1 MVRLPRA
8 LEEKRVKLLA
18 LAQRRAFESY
28 MRYGHVPELHK
39 QAAAFAVDAEK
50 ALGSGADVSL
60 AEFTRLKPTT
70 YYTWRSAGDE
80 RVRSSHAAHAGQ
92 VFSWAS
98 PPAGGHPGTAPNCRC
113 WPEPYYGDPR
123 IANTLLQLVHE
134 QRVDNSGREH
144 WASIETLARPD
155 GSVAESSIIGSDGTK
170 FRSSFSGSSV
180 RHAIT
185 LPTGGK
191 VRFATTG
198 GVQTTYVGDEVA
210 PLLESAWTAKGPSVL
225 RARRELAFLLRN
237 PTDPFGDVFPYN
249 EPGPGGGTGPVGPGA
264 SVGAALVALYNMLNA
279 VGANLGSAD
288 VPVVAFKAW
297 TNGKE
302 TDAAPVLVTTLT
314 AEQLRLSCKRL
325 LDVQTW
331 TDQAAVELTP
341 QRSTMD
347 ATRWGTAVHK
357 RVKDIIT
364 ALQNSFPESNNDIF
378 AELSLDGA
386 NGDAHYGKLGSTR
399 LDVLEDR
406 REDMGAICVYD
417 VKTGNAGLTT
427 ARIKQI
433 AQVVAKKFGGVLF
446 YVLEVRP
453 NR

>member
-1 MVRLPRA
+1 VRLPRA
-8 LEEKRVKLLA
+8 LEEKRAKLLA

-39 QAAAFAVDAEK
+39 QAAAFAIGAEK
-50 ALGSGADVSL
+50 ALGSGVDVSL
-60 AEFTRLKPTT
+60 ADFPRLKATA
-70 YYTWRSAGDE
+70 YYTWRSAGDG

-92 VFSWAS
+92 VFSWAN
-98 PPAGGHPGTAPNCRC
+98 PPTGGHPGTAPNCRC
-113 WPEPYYGDPR
+113 WPEPYYGDPD
-123 IANTLLQLVHE
+123 IADALLQLVHE
-134 QRVDNSGREH
+134 RRVDNSGREH
-144 WASIETLARPD
+144 WASIETLTRPD
-155 GSVAESSIIGSDGTK
+155 GSLAESAIIGSDGTK

-185 LPTGGK
+185 LLGGGK

-210 PLLESAWTAKGPSVL
+210 PLLQSAWTAKGPSVL

-237 PTDPFGDVFPYN
+237 RTDPLSGVLPYN
-249 EPGPGGGTGPVGPGA
+249 EPGPGGGTSPVGA
-264 SVGAALVALYNMLNA
+264 SVGAALVALYNMLQA
-279 VGANLGSAD
+279 AGANLGSPD
-288 VPVVAFKAW
+288 VPVVALKAW

-302 TDAAPVLVTTLT
+302 IDAAPVLVTALT
-314 AEQLRLSCKRL
+314 EEQLRLSCKRL
-325 LDVQTW
+325 PDVQSW
-331 TDQAAVELTP
+331 TDQAAMELTP

-357 RVKDIIT
+357 RLKDIIT
-364 ALQNSFPESNNDIF
+364 ALQNSFPASNNDIF
-378 AELSLDGA
+378 AELSLDEA
-386 NGDAHYGKLGSTR
+386 NGDAYYGKLGSTR

-417 VKTGNAGLTT
+417 VNTGSAGLTT
-427 ARIKQI
+427 TRIKQI
-433 AQVVAKKFGGVLF
+433 AQVVVKKFGAVFF